1 MDFSALLAKEIA
13 KKKEAAT
20 VTASKNENGASHKP
34 AGSDTPRFIRRGDV
48 EHARE
53 QAYLAEKAK
62 REEDKRLEHEKRRRE
77 QQDED
82 GRRERK
88 RREAE
93 QKYLEKKRAREEQE
107 EFEKQ
112 KKLKNKNR
120 ANTKSP
126 TPDAREGTAD
136 AEELAKL
143 TELTEE
149 DMLVRLRKLREPA
162 RYFGE
167 SDKSRLRRL
176 RRAERRAETSD
187 EVIEELLATINHN
200 IVGQDVKTDRPK
212 VYLQLEKY
220 FRYLLKEWERVLV
233 TRDDTPDQ
241 AFETLSQTKGY
252 LQPLFEQLR
261 KKNLHEQIY
270 PSLATLMIYLQQ
282 RKYRDANDTYL
293 KLSIGN
299 AAWPIGVTAVGIHE
313 RSARERITGQDVD
326 GKLGKSSVQIAHVMS
341 DEKTRKWLTAVKRL
355 ITFSES
361 QWPED

>member
-13 KKKEAAT
+13 KKKQSAT
-20 VTASKNENGASHKP
+20 SSANKEDGVSKKQGV
-34 AGSDTPRFIRRGDV
+34 SDSPRFIRRGDV
-48 EHARE
+48 ERARE
-53 QAYLAEKAK
+53 QAYLEENAK
-62 REEDKRLEHEKRRRE
+62 REEAKRLEQEKRR
-77 QQDED
+77 QQRQEEEEE
-82 GRRERK
+82 RERK

-93 QKYLEKKRAREEQE
+93 QKYLERKRARMEQE
-107 EFEKQ
+107 ESDKR
-112 KKLKNKNR
+112 KKYKGR
-120 ANTKSP
+120 TNTKSP
-126 TPDAREGTAD
+126 TPDSREGTVE

-143 TELTEE
+143 GQLTES
-149 DMLVRLRKLREPA
+149 DIVDRLRMLVEPV

-167 SDKSRLRRL
+167 SDKARLRRL
-176 RRAERRAETSD
+176 RRAEKRAENSD
-187 EVIEELLATINHN
+187 ERIEELLATIDYH
-200 IVGQDVKTDRPK
+200 IVGQDVKSDQEK

-220 FRYLLKEWERVLV
+220 LRYLLKEWERVLI
-233 TRDDTPDQ
+233 TREDTPDQ

-252 LQPLFEQLR
+252 LQPLFGQLR

-270 PSLATLMIYLQQ
+270 PSLATLMMYLQQ

-355 ITFSES
+355 ITFSEG
-361 QWPED
+361 QWPEE